1 MLCESRRK
9 GNNMLVCELIDILKN
24 CDISA
29 EVFVA
34 TDSDLMP
41 LKSVTELK
49 TSPTTFNKK
58 DKVTLEG

>member
-1 MLCESRRK
+1 
-9 GNNMLVCELIDILKN
+9 MLVCELIDILKN